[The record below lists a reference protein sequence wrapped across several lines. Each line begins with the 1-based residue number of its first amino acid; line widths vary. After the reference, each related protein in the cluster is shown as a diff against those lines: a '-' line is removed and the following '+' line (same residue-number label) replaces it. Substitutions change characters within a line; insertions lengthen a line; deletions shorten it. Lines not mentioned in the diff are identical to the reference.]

1 MNDGTIPDIGAQL
14 RRWRAR
20 RRMSQLDL
28 ALEAGVSQRH
38 LSFVESGRS
47 TPSRDMVL
55 TLAERL
61 DLPLRERNRL
71 LLGAGYAP
79 AFPERSLEDGAL
91 AVAREAVRRVLQ
103 GHEPYPALA
112 VDRGWR
118 LVTANRMI
126 RPLMEGAAPF
136 LLEPPVNILRLSL
149 HPEGL
154 ASRIVNF
161 GTWRAHA
168 LARLRAQV
176 EASADEDL
184 EALYDE
190 LAAYPVPESASG
202 NGEDLSEDNAF
213 IVALKYRTPLGEL
226 SMFTTTTVFGT
237 PHDVTMSELAIE
249 AFYPADRET
258 AALFAA
264 MAQNLSN

>member
-1 MNDGTIPDIGAQL
+1 MNDGTVPEIGAQL

-55 TLAERL
+55 MLAERL

-79 AFPERSLEDGAL
+79 AFPERPLDDDGL
-91 AVAREAVRRVLQ
+91 AVAREAVRRVLD

-112 VDRGWR
+112 VDRLWR
-118 LVTANRMI
+118 LVMANRMI
-126 RPLMEGAAPF
+126 RPLTEGAAPF
-136 LLEPPVNILRLSL
+136 LLEPPINVLRLSL

-154 ASRIVNF
+154 APNIINF
-161 GTWRAHA
+161 SAWRAHA
-168 LARLRAQV
+168 LDRLRAQI
-176 EASADEDL
+176 EASADDELD
-184 EALYDE
+184 ALYDE
-190 LAAYPVPESASG
+190 LEAYPVPEGARRRG
-202 NGEDLSEDNAF
+202 ADLSEDNALV
-213 IVALKYRTPLGEL
+213 VALKFRSPIGEL
-226 SMFTTTTVFGT
+226 SLFSTTTIFGT

>member
-1 MNDGTIPDIGAQL
+1 MNDGSVPEIGEQL

-20 RRMSQLDL
+20 RRLSQLDL
-28 ALEAGVSQRH
+28 ALDAGVSQRH

-47 TPSRDMVL
+47 TPSREMVL

-79 AFPERSLEDGAL
+79 AFPERSLENGAL
-91 AVAREAVRRVLQ
+91 EMAREAVQRVLD
-103 GHEPYPALA
+103 GHVPYPAMA

-118 LVTANRMI
+118 LVMANKMI
-126 RPLMEGAAPF
+126 RPLMDGAAPA
-136 LLEPPVNILRLSL
+136 LLEPPVNVLRLSF
-149 HPEGL
+149 HPDGL
-154 ASRIVNF
+154 APNIANF
-161 GTWRAHA
+161 KTWRTHS
-168 LARLRAQV
+168 LSRLRAQI
-176 EASADEDL
+176 EASADEEL
-184 EALYDE
+184 EALYEE
-190 LAAYPVPESASG
+190 LEGYPVPDGAADDD
-202 NGEDLSEDNAF
+202 EDYSEDNAF
-213 IVALKYRTPLGEL
+213 VVALKFKSSMGEL

-237 PHDVTMSELAIE
+237 PHDVTMSEIAIE

-258 AALFAA
+258 AALFAG